1 MCEYAYFIDVG
12 EKKLRK
18 LEIVPLEKAQEK
30 KLSSYTNTTHT
41 MCRAIRV
48 CYNKY

>member
-30 KLSSYTNTTHT
+30 KTLFIHKHN
-41 MCRAIRV
+41 A
-48 CYNKY
+48 YNVSRDTCLL